1 MGDFR
6 ELKVWQKAHELTL
19 DVYRVTAQF
28 PKQEIY
34 GLVSQMRR
42 CAASVGSNI
51 AEGKGRRGDIEFGRF
66 IQIACGSLTELEYQL
81 LLSRDLKYLPE
92 TDYRNMN
99 QKLAEVNRMLV
110 SLQQKVKAAKAGT
123 LNS

>member
-1 MGDFR
+1 
-6 ELKVWQKAHELTL
+6 
-19 DVYRVTAQF
+19 
-28 PKQEIY
+28 
-34 GLVSQMRR
+34 MRR
-42 CAASVGSNI
+42 CAVSVGSNI

-66 IQIACGSLTELEYQL
+66 IQIASGSLTELEYQL
-81 LLSRDLKYLPE
+81 LLSKDLKYLPE
-92 TDYRNMN
+92 SDYRNMN

>member
-1 MGDFR
+1 VSDFR

-51 AEGKGRRGDIEFGRF
+51 AEGKGRRGDI
-66 IQIACGSLTELEYQL
+66 GSDASFRL
-81 LLSRDLKYLPE
+81 LVVR
-92 TDYRNMN
+92 
-99 QKLAEVNRMLV
+99 
-110 SLQQKVKAAKAGT
+110 
-123 LNS
+123 